1 VLDPYEKSVFDGMV
15 TQLRAEDPRFVDRI
29 DRLGRPRQHL
39 RRAIAVAL
47 WLLAPFCVVLGG
59 WTGFFMAVV
68 ATGYAA
74 HLLTKRPGLAGGV
87 GFSWWSSPGRRPGAP
102 I

>member
-1 VLDPYEKSVFDGMV
+1 MLDPYEKSVFDGMV
-15 TQLRAEDPRFVDRI
+15 TNLRAEDPQFVDRI
-29 DRLGRPRQHL
+29 GRIGNPRHHL
-39 RRAIAVAL
+39 RKALAIAL

-74 HLLTKRPGLAGGV
+74 HLLIRRPGLSKGI
-87 GFSWWSSPGRRPGAP
+87 GFPWSSAGRRPEAP